1 MNQIIHDP
9 KMIGFVILPVL
20 IFLARICDVTLGTI
34 RVICV
39 TKGKK
44 LYASLLGFGEV
55 LIWIT
60 VIAQIMK
67 NLNNPI
73 CYLAYAG
80 GFAMG
85 NFIGITIEGK
95 LAMGTLI
102 IRIITSTH
110 ASGLINSLKRAG
122 FGITVLD
129 ARGATGPVH
138 VIYTV
143 IKRAALPAVDE
154 IIKTFNPDTFY
165 SIEELREVHAGV
177 FPGENRYFTGVRQFG
192 ARQVGGLR
200 HLFHR

>member
-1 MNQIIHDP
+1 MNQFIHDP
-9 KMIGFVILPVL
+9 QIISYVILPIL
-20 IFLARICDVTLGTI
+20 IFLARVCDVTLGTI

-39 TKGKK
+39 AKGKK
-44 LYASLLGFGEV
+44 GYASLLGFGEV
-55 LIWIT
+55 LIWVT

-85 NFIGITIEGK
+85 NFIGITIEEK

-102 IRIITSTH
+102 IRIITNSN
-110 ASGLINSLKRAG
+110 AAALIYALKAGG
-122 FGITVLD
+122 FGVTVLD

-143 IKRAALPAVDE
+143 IKRSALHKVDE
-154 IIKTFNPDTFY
+154 IIKAFNPNTFY

-177 FPGENRYFTGVRQFG
+177 FPRENRYFSGT
-192 ARQVGGLR
+192 R
-200 HLFHR
+200 HFSLLGRPFHR